1 MTPVP
6 EWRRI
11 LKHAWSV
18 RLMLLSAALSAASA
32 ALMFGGFLPI
42 PPEALFLLILV
53 VNLAATVARFM
64 AQKQFKVQL

>member
-1 MTPVP
+1 MQPVP

-18 RLMLLSAALSAASA
+18 RLMVLSAVLSGLATALQ
-32 ALMFGGFLPI
+32 FGGFLPI
-42 PPEALFLLILV
+42 PPAALFILILV
-53 VNLAATVARFM
+53 VNIAAIIARFI